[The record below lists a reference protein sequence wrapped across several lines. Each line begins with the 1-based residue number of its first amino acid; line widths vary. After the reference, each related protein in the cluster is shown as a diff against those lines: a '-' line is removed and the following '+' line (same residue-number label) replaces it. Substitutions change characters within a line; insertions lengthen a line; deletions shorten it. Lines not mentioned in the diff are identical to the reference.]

1 MRERKEVGER
11 SWEQRIAYLGPE
23 ASFTYL
29 ATNGLFPN
37 EWLMPFTTIPE
48 CIEAVTNDVVDLAVV
63 PLENALEGSVPLT
76 IDYLFHEA
84 NLFVIAEVRSKIQQH
99 LMVHKAQKDH
109 WEQIE
114 EIYSHPHAIAQCHK
128 YLTYRF
134 SGVPLTQISSTAAA
148 AKYVAE
154 NPDRPIAA
162 IGNASSAQ
170 KYGLEIVGKNIH
182 DFHFN
187 HTRFF
192 VLSKKNVRLP
202 IEQSDGQ
209 PKTTFMLTLPADVS
223 GALHQV
229 LSVFA
234 WRKLNLSKI
243 ESRPLKTG
251 LGDYF
256 FIMDILADEEEPMMK
271 GAIEELQALGCT
283 VKSLGT
289 YYTYVTPE

>member
-1 MRERKEVGER
+1 MTVQN
-11 SWEQRIAYLGPE
+11 WEKRIAYLGPE

-29 ATNGLFPN
+29 ATKGLFPN
-37 EWLMPFTTIPE
+37 DWLMPHASIPE
-48 CIEAVTNDVVDLAVV
+48 CIEAVAEGKVELAVV

-84 NLFVIAEVRSKIQQH
+84 DLYVVGEVTSKIQQH
-99 LMVHKAQKDH
+99 LMVNKAQVEN
-109 WEQIE
+109 WQNVTA
-114 EIYSHPHAIAQCHK
+114 IYSHPHALAQCHK
-128 YLTYRF
+128 YLFYRF
-134 SGVPLTQISSTAAA
+134 SGVPLNPYSSTAAA
-148 AKYVAE
+148 AKLVSE
-154 NPDRPIAA
+154 SPGECIAA
-162 IGNASSAQ
+162 IANSSAAE
-170 KYGLEIVGKNIH
+170 KYGLEIVEKNIH

-192 VLSKKNVRLP
+192 VLSKENIRLP
-202 IEQSDGQ
+202 QTDNDTK
-209 PKTTFMLTLPADVS
+209 KTTLMITLPTDVS

-256 FIMDILADEEEPMMK
+256 FILDILADEEEPMMI
-271 GAIEELQALGCT
+271 GAVEELNALGCT

-289 YYTYVTPE
+289 YYTYTTPE

>member
-1 MRERKEVGER
+1 MTAQT
-11 SWEQRIAYLGPE
+11 WEKRIAFLGPE

-29 ATNGLFPN
+29 AAKGLFPN
-37 EWLMPFTTIPE
+37 EWLMPQATIPE
-48 CIEAVTNDVVDLAVV
+48 CIEAVAEGKVDLAVV

-84 NLFVIAEVRSKIQQH
+84 ELFVVGEITSKIQQH
-99 LMVHKAQKDH
+99 LMVHK
-109 WEQIE
+109 EQVDNWQNITG
-114 EIYSHPHAIAQCHK
+114 IYSHPHALAQCHK
-128 YLTYRF
+128 YLFYRF
-134 SGVPLTQISSTAAA
+134 SGVPLHQYSSTAAA
-148 AKYVAE
+148 AKLVSE
-154 NPDRPIAA
+154 SPDQCIAA
-162 IGNASSAQ
+162 IANSSAAE
-170 KYGLEIVGKNIH
+170 KYGLTIVEKNIH

-192 VLSKKNVRLP
+192 VLSKENTRLP
-202 IEQSDGQ
+202 QEENDKR
-209 PKTTFMLTLPADVS
+209 KTTFMITLPTDVS

-256 FIMDILADEEEPMMK
+256 FIIDVVADEEEPMMK
-271 GAIEELQALGCT
+271 GAVEELTALGCT

-289 YYTYVTPE
+289 YYSFTTPE